1 MAILLFLCHNQNCT
15 LWRQILK
22 ELSALNLEIPGY
34 PGNSFYGKNCDSLRS
49 RESRNKVQSGHHVLI
64 IVPFYTGPRGFV
76 GMGVGGPPGRPM
88 GPRSAIT
95 QPPRPLM
102 DFGDQTVFS
111 SPDQMQVCIIPT
123 TCSYLQKGWRHCN
136 WYLALNG
143 FLFETAQDSCLSYP
157 FQDCKD
163 CKILI
168 HVFVRILSL
177 RRI

>member
-1 MAILLFLCHNQNCT
+1 M
-15 LWRQILK
+15 K
-22 ELSALNLEIPGY
+22 
-34 PGNSFYGKNCDSLRS
+34 KNCDSLRS
-49 RESRNKVQSGHHVLI
+49 PKNRSKVQRGHHFLI
-64 IVPFYTGPRGFV
+64 IIILFCSGPRGFV

-88 GPRSAIT
+88 GPRGAIT

-123 TCSYLQKGWRHCN
+123 TCSYWQKGWRHCN
-136 WYLALNG
+136 FYLALNG

-163 CKILI
+163 SKILI
-168 HVFVRILSL
+168 FVRILCL
-177 RRI
+177 RHM